1 MNRFFEKYT
10 EWEDYINGMYDL
22 YDKDN
27 EVLIRKS
34 VLLLKDTSLFLET
47 CNEVI
52 NNWNVT
58 TKVHLTNN
66 TINKKAWLGQAC
78 CSYKFKVP
86 ELLTRVAWGKLNT
99 QQQIDANNVAEK
111 VINSYLIN
119 LKNGDNFKLY

>member
-78 CSYKFKVP
+78 CNYKFKVP

-99 QQQIDANNVAEK
+99 KQQIDANKVAEK